1 MLIHIDE
8 SAAADVA
15 SGSAT
20 AELSHACIE
29 NLLLAHFEGNHVISL
44 LPEHVNVLRRTPP
57 GWSARA
63 RRALDHLD
71 DNYAQ
76 IAGLR
81 NDVPW
86 SIELGIGAIFDGVVL
101 EIVGRKRVIRA
112 TLHAFDRVQKAACAA
127 LLGENRTDADLFV
140 QLGLMMRALRGWD
153 GTAMVHH
160 PRGGGGDTTAIEHK
174 GMADEGRILLT
185 IADTDQRYPECPVG
199 GTYHKLEK
207 AAQGRPAYQR
217 ARSLPVRTA
226 EGLVPLGVYR
236 EVLTSPQLRL
246 SVDRIDQLLRCAPAG
261 VLRYAHLK
269 DGIRRHQVE
278 NPKTK
283 AEGKY
288 WSDIAKNAGR
298 GQCTRPTHEQ
308 CRTREEC
315 GCYVVDALGGHAL
328 SAVVI
333 WMKERKSKRR
343 LAASFG
349 LSLQPASELSALADE
364 VLAWGLA
371 LAPLQT

>member
-8 SAAADVA
+8 SAVADVA
-15 SGSAT
+15 SGSGT
-20 AELSHACIE
+20 AELSHTCIE
-29 NLLLAHFEGNHVISL
+29 NLLLAHFEGDHVISL
-44 LPEHVNVLRRTPP
+44 RPDHIDALCRAPS
-57 GWSARA
+57 GWSARV
-63 RRALDHLD
+63 RRALGHID

-86 SIELGIGAIFDGVVL
+86 SIELGIGAIFDGVVH
-101 EIVGRKRVIRA
+101 EIVGGTRVIRA
-112 TLHAFDRVQKAACAA
+112 TLHAFDRLQKAACAT

-140 QLGLMMRALRGWD
+140 QLGLMMRALRGWE
-153 GTAMVHH
+153 GTAMVHA
-160 PRGGGGDTTAIEHK
+160 PRGGGGDTTANEHQ

-185 IADTDQRYPECPVG
+185 VADTDQRYPKCPVG
-199 GTYHKLEK
+199 GTYHKLEN
-207 AAQGRPAYQR
+207 AARGRPAYQR

-246 SVDRIDQLLRCAPAG
+246 SVDRIDQLLRCAPAD

-269 DGIRRHQVE
+269 DGIRRYQIE
-278 NPKTK
+278 YPKTV

-288 WSDIAKNAGR
+288 WNDIAKNAGR
-298 GQCTRPTHEQ
+298 GQCNRPTCEQ
-308 CRTREEC
+308 CMTREEC
-315 GCYVVDALGGHAL
+315 GCYIVDALGGHAL
-328 SAVVI
+328 SDVVI